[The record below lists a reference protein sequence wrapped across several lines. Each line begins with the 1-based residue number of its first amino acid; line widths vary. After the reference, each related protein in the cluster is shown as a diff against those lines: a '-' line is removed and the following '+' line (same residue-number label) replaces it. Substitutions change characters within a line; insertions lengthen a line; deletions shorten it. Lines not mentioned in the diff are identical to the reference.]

1 MKTFIDCIGYT
12 LLAEPLGKSKETLLA
27 RYTIVWT
34 GYSAMNGPGNGPGM
48 VSIKQG
54 LRTTDYGLCIK
65 QGLSITFGPRTMI
78 LKIERIISK

>member
-34 GYSAMNGPGNGPGM
+34 GYSAMNGQYKTGTKYN
-48 VSIKQG
+48 I
-54 LRTTDYGLCIK
+54 RTTDYDFK
-65 QGLSITFGPRTMI
+65 N
-78 LKIERIISK
+78 